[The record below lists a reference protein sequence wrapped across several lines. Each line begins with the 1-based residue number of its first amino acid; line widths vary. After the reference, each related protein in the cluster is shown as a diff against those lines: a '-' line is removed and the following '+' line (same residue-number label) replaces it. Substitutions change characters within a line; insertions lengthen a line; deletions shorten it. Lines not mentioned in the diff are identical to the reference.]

1 MVIAGLVAGGSGT
14 RMKQAMPKQFL
25 LLDGEPVL
33 LRTLRVFLAAREID
47 AVLIAVPK
55 EWTDYTKELLKSL
68 PEDLQ
73 GVKRTEVCEGGT
85 SRNDTVRI
93 LSEEAVARFQAS
105 DEDILL
111 THDAVRPMVSLR
123 MISETVGAMKDAF
136 AVTAAIPSGDTVVLS
151 ADGKRVSQVPKRETV
166 YRIQTPQLIRI
177 GLLRELL
184 ASVPADDSG
193 VTDLCSLCERR
204 GIKPVLVNGAYENIK
219 ITVPT
224 DLAFCEAILRERVR
238 EEQEN
243 V

>member
-14 RMKQAMPKQFL
+14 RMKQAMPKQFMEL
-25 LLDGEPVL
+25 AGEPVL
-33 LRTLRVFLAAREID
+33 LRTLRVFLASDVID

-55 EWTDYTKELLKSL
+55 EWTEYTEELLATL
-68 PEDLQ
+68 PEDVR
-73 GVKRTEVCEGGT
+73 GAKRTEVCQGGT

-93 LSEEAVARFQAS
+93 LSEEAVLRFGAT
-105 DEDILL
+105 DEDVLL
-111 THDAVRPMVSLR
+111 THDAVRPMVSLS
-123 MISETVGAMKDAF
+123 MISDTVSAMEGAY

-166 YRIQTPQLIRI
+166 YRIQTPQLIRF

-184 ASVPADDSG
+184 ASVPADDAS

-204 GIKPVLVNGAYENIK
+204 GIKPVLVPGSFENIK

-224 DLAFCEAILRERVR
+224 DLAFCEAVLRERVR

>member
-14 RMKQAMPKQFL
+14 RMKQAMPKQFMEL
-25 LLDGEPVL
+25 AGEPVL
-33 LRTLRVFLAAREID
+33 LRTLRVFLSAEEID

-55 EWTDYTKELLKSL
+55 EWTKYTKELLATL
-68 PEDLQ
+68 PEDVR
-73 GVKRTEVCEGGT
+73 GTKRTEVCQGGT

-93 LSEEAVARFQAS
+93 LSEEAVLRFGAT

-111 THDAVRPMVSLR
+111 THDAVRPMVSLS
-123 MISETVGAMKDAF
+123 MISDTVSAMEGAN
-136 AVTAAIPSGDTVVLS
+136 AVTTAIPSGDTVVLS

-166 YRIQTPQLIRI
+166 YRIQTPQLIRF

-184 ASVPADDSG
+184 ASVPADDAS
-193 VTDLCSLCERR
+193 VTDLCSLCERK
-204 GIKPVLVNGAYENIK
+204 GIKPVLVPGSFENIK

-224 DLAFCEAILRERVR
+224 DLAFCEAVLRERVR

>member
-14 RMKQAMPKQFL
+14 RMKQAMPKQFMEL
-25 LLDGEPVL
+25 AGEPVL
-33 LRTLRVFLAAREID
+33 LRTLRVFLSAEEID

-55 EWTDYTKELLKSL
+55 EWTGYTKELLATL
-68 PEDLQ
+68 PEDVR
-73 GVKRTEVCEGGT
+73 GAKRTEVCQGGA

-93 LSEEAVARFQAS
+93 LSEEAVLRFGAT

-111 THDAVRPMVSLR
+111 THDAVRPMVSLS
-123 MISETVGAMKDAF
+123 MISDTVSAMEGAY

-166 YRIQTPQLIRI
+166 YRIQTPQLIRF

-184 ASVPADDSG
+184 ASVPADDAS
-193 VTDLCSLCERR
+193 VTDLCSLCERK
-204 GIKPVLVNGAYENIK
+204 GIKPVLVPGSFENIK

-224 DLAFCEAILRERVR
+224 DLAFCEAVLRERVR

>member
-14 RMKQAMPKQFL
+14 RMKQAVPKQFL
-25 LLDGEPVL
+25 ELAGEPVL
-33 LRTLRVFLAAREID
+33 IRTLRVFLSADEID
-47 AVLIAVPK
+47 AVLIAVPQ
-55 EWTDYTKELLKSL
+55 EWTEYTKKLIDSL
-68 PEDLQ
+68 PEDLRRA
-73 GVKRTEVCEGGT
+73 KRTEVCQGGA

-93 LSEEAVARFQAS
+93 LSKEAAARFGAT

-111 THDAVRPMVSLR
+111 THDAVRPMVSLK
-123 MISETVGAMKDAF
+123 MISDTVSAMTDAY

-166 YRIQTPQLIRI
+166 YRIQTPQLIRF
-177 GLLRELL
+177 GLLSELL
-184 ASVPADDSG
+184 ASVPADDAS

-204 GIKPVLVNGAYENIK
+204 GIKPVLVTGAYENIK

-224 DLAFCEAILRERVR
+224 DLAFCEAIIRERSR